1 MIDIKVENYNVQQSL
16 NGSFEE
22 LVKEMSLLIY
32 SFASSVSGDVGMPLL
47 SLVDVVTDTVRE
59 IHRLKGGSLSS
70 DIYENYKKFANMEG
84 DND

>member
-1 MIDIKVENYNVQQSL
+1 MIDIKVEDCNVQQSL
-16 NGSFEE
+16 NGSLEE

-47 SLVDVVTDTVRE
+47 SVVDVVTDAARE

-70 DIYENYKKFANMEG
+70 DIYENYKKFANMED